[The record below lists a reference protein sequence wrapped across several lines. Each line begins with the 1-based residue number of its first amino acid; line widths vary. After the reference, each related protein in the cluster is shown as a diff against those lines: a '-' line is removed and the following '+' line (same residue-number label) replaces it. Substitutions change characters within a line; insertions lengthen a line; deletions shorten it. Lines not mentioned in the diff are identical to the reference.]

1 MTHLMPRMSRQL
13 LIHLLLT
20 WLLLVASLH
29 DFCNHSKVQAIESAH
44 FKGKPAQPSLRSHK
58 ANIWPSWVAE
68 KKVHKAPS
76 GPNPVGNHN
85 PPTKH

>member
-58 ANIWPSWVAE
+58 ANIWPSWYRLQRR
-68 KKVHKAPS
+68 KF
-76 GPNPVGNHN
+76 
-85 PPTKH
+85 TKLHLGQIQ